1 MRRVDHSDERGSV
14 SVLVAVLA
22 IAFLMVAGLAL
33 DGGRSGQP
41 VRSGSASAQRC

>member
-1 MRRVDHSDERGSV
+1 MRRVDPSDERGSV

-33 DGGRSGQP
+33 DLSLIHI
-41 VRSGSASAQRC
+41 